1 MEKRIKYR
9 LYTIMY
15 VILCLPYL
23 FTIIA
28 HLLNENVR
36 LKTNTWQITEL
47 LINYQGGFVRRGI
60 VGEFFYWLSPY
71 IDTQMAIY
79 VFCITC
85 SILFFYLIFRDTIR
99 KGYSILLLPSAFLL
113 SSLFVS
119 LHWVRKDIF
128 IMLLFYFIVRLQKS
142 TMSYKIFL
150 MNIILIIGILSHEVF
165 LFISLPLMY
174 FSVIHKGDTLVQ
186 YKQTIR
192 NVLKTALY
200 YLPALLA
207 GFVAVIYKGN
217 LEQAYEIWN
226 SWAAIDVLE
235 GDMKGA
241 IAAIGWT
248 PEKAIEVGTEV
259 FKTVRCGI
267 VYYPIMWTLLAF
279 FAFNVYMW
287 MGKFKLRILG
297 YTPTRDYNTKE
308 SAYIIICQ
316 FLSMLPLL
324 IVFADTSR
332 AFFYVVMSSYI
343 IRLFDDENEYSSY
356 FGELPSAITRL
367 TTKCEQ
373 WVSSHKKAFVISAFV
388 IGIPSVSIS
397 ALEHVVLHGQIGFF
411 VKSIID
417 LFK

>member
-128 IMLLFYFIVRLQKS
+128 IMLL
-142 TMSYKIFL
+142 
-150 MNIILIIGILSHEVF
+150 
-165 LFISLPLMY
+165 
-174 FSVIHKGDTLVQ
+174 
-186 YKQTIR
+186 
-192 NVLKTALY
+192 
-200 YLPALLA
+200 
-207 GFVAVIYKGN
+207 
-217 LEQAYEIWN
+217 
-226 SWAAIDVLE
+226 
-235 GDMKGA
+235 
-241 IAAIGWT
+241 
-248 PEKAIEVGTEV
+248 
-259 FKTVRCGI
+259 
-267 VYYPIMWTLLAF
+267 
-279 FAFNVYMW
+279 
-287 MGKFKLRILG
+287 
-297 YTPTRDYNTKE
+297 
-308 SAYIIICQ
+308 
-316 FLSMLPLL
+316 
-324 IVFADTSR
+324 
-332 AFFYVVMSSYI
+332 
-343 IRLFDDENEYSSY
+343 
-356 FGELPSAITRL
+356 
-367 TTKCEQ
+367 
-373 WVSSHKKAFVISAFV
+373 
-388 IGIPSVSIS
+388 
-397 ALEHVVLHGQIGFF
+397 
-411 VKSIID
+411 
-417 LFK
+417 